1 MQTFGAGQCTVLTW
15 NYALQG
21 KNHEIINEGAE
32 CVWLEKAKQFLHHHE
47 PGAA

>member
-32 CVWLEKAKQFLHHHE
+32 CVVGKSEAVFA
-47 PGAA
+47 PP